1 MLLCFLLITNLREVK
16 PLGDYSYDSE
26 RRKKTTIIILIII
39 ILILLATIVGLTYA
53 LFTSGGDD
61 GKIGINVTSG
71 ECKIDIVSTEDK
83 SLVGDVLDF
92 VTAEKKEKI
101 YFEPGA
107 TYYTEGF
114 EVKNVGNIPVNF
126 RVYISEDEE
135 NDRYDFEEAF
145 ELWITKD
152 TADIENAEK
161 LTSFTGRLEVD
172 QTSETYYLVI
182 RMKESAGNEFQNKTY
197 TGIGVTVYA
206 VQGNVDIGE

>member
-1 MLLCFLLITNLREVK
+1 M
-16 PLGDYSYDSE
+16 GYSYDSE
-26 RRKKTTIIILIII
+26 RRKKITIIILIII
-39 ILILLATIVGLTYA
+39 ILLLLTTIVGLTYA

-61 GKIGINVTSG
+61 GKIGVNVTSG
-71 ECKIDIVSTEDK
+71 ECKIDIVDAEDK

-92 VTAEKKEKI
+92 VTEEKKDKI

-114 EVKNVGNIPVNF
+114 EVKNIGNIPVNF
-126 RVYISEDEE
+126 RVFISEDEE
-135 NDRYDFEEAF
+135 NERYKFQEAF

-152 TADIENAEK
+152 VSNLENAER
-161 LTSFTGRLEVD
+161 LTEFTGRLEVD
-172 QTSETYYLVI
+172 ATSETFYLVI
-182 RMKESAGNEFQNKTY
+182 RMKETAGNEFQNKTY

>member
-1 MLLCFLLITNLREVK
+1 M
-16 PLGDYSYDSE
+16 GYSYDSE
-26 RRKKTTIIILIII
+26 RRKKITIIILIII
-39 ILILLATIVGLTYA
+39 ILLLLTTIVGLTYA

-61 GKIGINVTSG
+61 GKIGVNVTSG
-71 ECKIDIVSTEDK
+71 ECKIDIVDAEDK

-92 VTAEKKEKI
+92 VTEEKKDKI

-114 EVKNVGNIPVNF
+114 EVKNIGNIPVNF
-126 RVYISEDEE
+126 RVFISEDEE
-135 NDRYDFEEAF
+135 NERYKFQEAF

-152 TADIENAEK
+152 VSNLENAER
-161 LTSFTGRLEVD
+161 LTEFTGRLEVD
-172 QTSETYYLVI
+172 ATSETFYLVI
-182 RMKESAGNEFQNKTY
+182 RMKETAGNEYQNKTY

>member
-1 MLLCFLLITNLREVK
+1 M
-16 PLGDYSYDSE
+16 GDYSYDSE

>member
-1 MLLCFLLITNLREVK
+1 M
-16 PLGDYSYDSE
+16 GYSYDSE

-39 ILILLATIVGLTYA
+39 ILLLLTTIVGLTYA

-61 GKIGINVTSG
+61 GKIGVNVTSG
-71 ECKIDIVSTEDK
+71 KCKIDIVDAEDK

-92 VTAEKKEKI
+92 VTEEKKDKI

-114 EVKNVGNIPVNF
+114 EVKNIGNIPVNF
-126 RVYISEDEE
+126 RVFISEDEE
-135 NDRYDFEEAF
+135 NERYKFQEAF

-152 TADIENAEK
+152 VSNLENAER
-161 LTSFTGRLEVD
+161 LTEFTGRLEVD
-172 QTSETYYLVI
+172 ATSETFYLVI
-182 RMKESAGNEFQNKTY
+182 RMKETAGNEYQNKTY

-206 VQGNVDIGE
+206 VQGNAPIE

>member
-1 MLLCFLLITNLREVK
+1 M
-16 PLGDYSYDSE
+16 GYSYDSE
-26 RRKKTTIIILIII
+26 RRKKITIIILIII
-39 ILILLATIVGLTYA
+39 ILLLLTTIVGLTYA

-61 GKIGINVTSG
+61 GKIGVNVTSG
-71 ECKIDIVSTEDK
+71 ECKIDIVDAEDK

-92 VTAEKKEKI
+92 VTAENKDKI

-114 EVKNVGNIPVNF
+114 EVKNIGNIPVNF
-126 RVYISEDEE
+126 RVFISEDEI
-135 NDRYDFEEAF
+135 NNRYEFQEAF

-152 TADIENAEK
+152 PSNLEGAER
-161 LTSFTGRLEVD
+161 LTEFTGRLEVD

-182 RMKESAGNEFQNKTY
+182 RMKETAGNEFQNKTY

-206 VQGNVDIGE
+206 VQGNAPIE

>member
-1 MLLCFLLITNLREVK
+1 M
-16 PLGDYSYDSE
+16 GYSYDSE

-39 ILILLATIVGLTYA
+39 ILLLLTTIVGLTYA

-61 GKIGINVTSG
+61 GKIGVNVTSG
-71 ECKIDIVSTEDK
+71 ECKIDIVDAEDK

-92 VTAEKKEKI
+92 VTEEKKDKI

-114 EVKNVGNIPVNF
+114 EVKNIGNIPVNF
-126 RVYISEDEE
+126 RVFISEDEE
-135 NDRYDFEEAF
+135 NERYKFQEAF

-152 TADIENAEK
+152 VSNLENAER
-161 LTSFTGRLEVD
+161 LTEFTGRLEVD
-172 QTSETYYLVI
+172 ATSETFYLVI
-182 RMKESAGNEFQNKTY
+182 RMKETAGNEYQNKTY

-206 VQGNVDIGE
+206 VQGNAPIE

>member
-1 MLLCFLLITNLREVK
+1 M
-16 PLGDYSYDSE
+16 GDYSYDSE

-39 ILILLATIVGLTYA
+39 ILLLLATIVGLTYA

-71 ECKIDIVSTEDK
+71 ECKIDIVDAEDK

-182 RMKESAGNEFQNKTY
+182 RMKETAGNEFQNKTY
-197 TGIGVTVYA
+197 TGIGITVYA

>member
-1 MLLCFLLITNLREVK
+1 M
-16 PLGDYSYDSE
+16 GYSYDSE

-39 ILILLATIVGLTYA
+39 ILLLLTTIVGLTYA

-61 GKIGINVTSG
+61 GKIGVNVTSG
-71 ECKIDIVSTEDK
+71 ECKIDIVDAEDK

-92 VTAEKKEKI
+92 VTEKKKDKI

-114 EVKNVGNIPVNF
+114 EVKNIGNIPVNF
-126 RVYISEDEE
+126 RVFISEDES
-135 NDRYDFEEAF
+135 NDRYSFQEAF

-152 TADIENAEK
+152 PSNLEGAEK
-161 LTSFTGRLEVD
+161 LTEFTGRLEVD
-172 QTSETYYLVI
+172 QMSETYYLVI
-182 RMKESAGNEFQNKTY
+182 RMKETAGNEFQNKTY

-206 VQGNVDIGE
+206 VQGNVDIGD

>member
-1 MLLCFLLITNLREVK
+1 M
-16 PLGDYSYDSE
+16 GYSYDSE
-26 RRKKTTIIILIII
+26 KRKTNSVIILIIT
-39 ILILLATIVGLTYA
+39 ILLLLSAIVGLTFA
-53 LFTSGGDD
+53 LFTSGGED
-61 GKIGINVTSG
+61 GKIGVNVTSG
-71 ECKIDIVSTEDK
+71 ECKIDIVDAEDK

-92 VTAEKKEKI
+92 VTAQKKDKI

-114 EVKNVGNIPVNF
+114 EVKNIGNIPVNF
-126 RVYISEDEE
+126 RVYVSEDEE
-135 NDRYDFEEAF
+135 NDRYAFEEAF

-152 TADIENAEK
+152 VSNLQTAEK
-161 LTSFTGRLEVD
+161 LTDFTGRLEVD
-172 QTSETYYLVI
+172 GTSETYYLVI

>member
-1 MLLCFLLITNLREVK
+1 M
-16 PLGDYSYDSE
+16 GYSYDSE
-26 RRKKTTIIILIII
+26 RRKKITIIILIII
-39 ILILLATIVGLTYA
+39 ILLLLTTIVGLTYA

-61 GKIGINVTSG
+61 GKIGVNVTSG
-71 ECKIDIVSTEDK
+71 ECKIDIVDTEDK

-92 VTAEKKEKI
+92 VTAEKKDKI

-114 EVKNVGNIPVNF
+114 EVKNIGNIPVNF
-126 RVYISEDEE
+126 RVFISEDES
-135 NDRYDFEEAF
+135 NDRYSFQEAF

-152 TADIENAEK
+152 PSNLEGAEK
-161 LTSFTGRLEVD
+161 LTEFTGRLEVD

-182 RMKESAGNEFQNKTY
+182 RMKETAGNEFQNKTY

-206 VQGNVDIGE
+206 VQGNAPIE